1 MLHEAN
7 ILFFGPS
14 VNLKLLKVFYADD
27 SEHEIMSTL
36 FHVHEDLDACLIRV
50 ATDISDT
57 IDQIPCITKVS
68 FSYIKALNIRSI
80 LRDYMKISYLA
91 YHMVCSIYYMHI
103 LSACI
108 FCMIMQHMISS

>member
-1 MLHEAN
+1 MHEAH

-50 ATDISDT
+50 ATDISNT
-57 IDQIPCITKVS
+57 IDHVPCIKKVS
-68 FSYIKALNIRSI
+68 FPYLKASNIRSI
-80 LRDYMKISYLA
+80 LRDYMGISYLA
-91 YHMVCSIYYMHI
+91 YHMICIICSIYYMHI
-103 LSACI
+103 
-108 FCMIMQHMISS
+108 

>member
-50 ATDISDT
+50 ATDISGT
-57 IDQIPCITKVS
+57 IDHVPCIKKVS
-68 FSYIKALNIRSI
+68 FPHSQI
-80 LRDYMKISYLA
+80 LRNIFSRI
-91 YHMVCSIYYMHI
+91 SIYHQTTVLDAGI
-103 LSACI
+103 PDGEVL
-108 FCMIMQHMISS
+108 Q